1 MCESGTNIDQL
12 GLSIAQAGDVLGV
25 AQGSL
30 EQLHQLA
37 DRASRAEAS
46 ALVAQASV
54 LVGEARAKLE
64 EAIAD
69 LEGHGPADEDVTI
82 ELV

>member
-1 MCESGTNIDQL
+1 MCENGANLDQL
-12 GLSIAQAGDVLGV
+12 KLSIAQAGDVLGV

-37 DRASRAEAS
+37 HRASRAEAS
-46 ALVAQASV
+46 ALVAQSSV

-64 EAIAD
+64 EAISD
-69 LEGHGPADEDVTI
+69 LDGHGSGDDVTV